1 MRFTSSERKSV
12 VTGFAIGGV
21 AGYYVAN
28 KSPMPDAPSGVYGS
42 SILTFG
48 LLGAGFGL
56 MLANV

>member
-21 AGYYVAN
+21 AGYYVVN
-28 KSPMPDAPSGVYGS
+28 KNPMPTVPSAVYGG

-48 LLGAGFGL
+48 LLGAGVGL